1 MEPLLKAKDLAEIL
15 NLSENTIYQLTYR
28 DAIPYVK
35 FGKTVRFR
43 ESEILQWI
51 EKNSHGKITLES
63 KP

>member
-15 NLSENTIYQLTYR
+15 NLSENTVYPFVYR

-43 ESEILQWI
+43 ESEILQW
-51 EKNSHGKITLES
+51 NVTLFSITRR
-63 KP
+63 P